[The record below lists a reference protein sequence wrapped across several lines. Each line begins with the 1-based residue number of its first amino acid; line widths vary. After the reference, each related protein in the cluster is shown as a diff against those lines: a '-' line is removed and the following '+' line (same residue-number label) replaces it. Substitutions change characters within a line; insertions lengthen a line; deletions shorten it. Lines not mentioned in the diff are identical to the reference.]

1 MTKKASISQVALL
14 YLKSFAEKDIG
25 SLEVLF
31 ADNIT
36 LSDWDGHLVGK
47 EHILAFNRKVFAN
60 VNTIG
65 IDIVKVAVGQ
75 ATVMVEIKIILN
87 NTTNVNVVDVIE
99 FDDDNKIK
107 SIKAYK
113 R

>member
-1 MTKKASISQVALL
+1 MSKASISQVALL

-31 ADNIT
+31 GDSMT
-36 LSDWDGHLVGK
+36 LADWDGQLVGK
-47 EHILAFNRKVFAN
+47 ENILNFNKKIFAS
-60 VNTIG
+60 VNNIG
-65 IDIVKVAVGQ
+65 VDVVKVAVGQ
-75 ATVMVEIKIILN
+75 STVMAELKITLN
-87 NTTNVNVVDVIE
+87 NTTTLNVVDVIE
-99 FDDDNKIK
+99 FDDDNKIQ

>member
-1 MTKKASISQVALL
+1 MAKASISQVALL

-31 ADNIT
+31 ADTIS
-36 LSDWDGHLVGK
+36 LADWDGQLVGK
-47 EHILAFNRKVFAN
+47 ENILNFNKKVFASL
-60 VNTIG
+60 NTIS

-75 ATVMVEIKIILN
+75 NTVMAELRITIN
-87 NTTNVNVVDVIE
+87 NASTINVVDVIE
-99 FDDDNKIK
+99 FDDDNKIQ

>member
-1 MTKKASISQVALL
+1 MSRASISQVALL

-31 ADNIT
+31 ADT
-36 LSDWDGHLVGK
+36 VSLADWDGHLIGK
-47 EHILAFNRKVFAN
+47 DNIIEFNKKVFASIN
-60 VNTIG
+60 SIS

-75 ATVMVEIKIILN
+75 NTVMAELRITLN
-87 NTTNVNVVDVIE
+87 NSTTLNVVDVIE
-99 FDDDNKIK
+99 FDDDNKIQ

>member
-1 MTKKASISQVALL
+1 MPKASISQVALL

-31 ADNIT
+31 SDTIT
-36 LSDWDGHLVGK
+36 LADWDGQLIGK
-47 EHILAFNRKVFAN
+47 ENIINFNKKVFSSIN
-60 VNTIG
+60 KIG

-75 ATVMVEIKIILN
+75 NTVMAELRITLN
-87 NTTNVNVVDVIE
+87 NTTTLNVVDVLE
-99 FDDDNKIK
+99 FDDENKIQ

>member
-1 MTKKASISQVALL
+1 MSRASISQVALL

-31 ADNIT
+31 SDTVSLA
-36 LSDWDGHLVGK
+36 DWDGHLIGK
-47 EHILAFNRKVFAN
+47 DNIIDFNKKVFASIN
-60 VNTIG
+60 SIS

-75 ATVMVEIKIILN
+75 NTVMAELRITLN
-87 NTTNVNVVDVIE
+87 NSTTLNVVDVIE
-99 FDDDNKIK
+99 FDDDNKIQ

>member
-1 MTKKASISQVALL
+1 MSRASISQVALL

-31 ADNIT
+31 SDTISLA
-36 LSDWDGHLVGK
+36 DWDGQLIGK
-47 EHILAFNRKVFAN
+47 DNIIEFNKKVFASIN
-60 VNTIG
+60 NIS

-75 ATVMVEIKIILN
+75 NTVMAELRITLN
-87 NTTNVNVVDVIE
+87 NSTTLNVVDVIE
-99 FDDDNKIK
+99 FDDENKIQ
-107 SIKAYK
+107 SIKAFK

>member
-1 MTKKASISQVALL
+1 MPTASISQVALL

-31 ADNIT
+31 ADTIT
-36 LSDWDGHLVGK
+36 LADWEGQLVGK
-47 EHILAFNRKVFAN
+47 ENILNFNKKIFASIN
-60 VNTIG
+60 NIG
-65 IDIVKVAVGQ
+65 VDVVKVAVGQ
-75 ATVMVEIKIILN
+75 NTVMAELRITLN
-87 NTTNVNVVDVIE
+87 NTQVVNVVDVIE
-99 FDDDNKIK
+99 FDDENKIQ

>member
-1 MTKKASISQVALL
+1 MSKASISQVALL
-14 YLKSFAEKDIG
+14 YLKSFAEKDLG

-36 LSDWDGHLVGK
+36 LADWDGQLVGK
-47 EHILAFNRKVFAN
+47 ENILNFNKKVFASIN
-60 VNTIG
+60 NIG
-65 IDIVKVAVGQ
+65 VDVVRVAVGQ
-75 ATVMVEIKIILN
+75 STVMAELKITIN
-87 NTTNVNVVDVIE
+87 NTTTLNVVDVIE
-99 FDDDNKIK
+99 FDDDNKIQ

>member
-1 MTKKASISQVALL
+1 MPTASISQVALL

-36 LSDWDGHLVGK
+36 LSDWEGSLVGK
-47 EHILAFNRKVFAN
+47 ENILNFNKKLFS
-60 VNTIG
+60 TINNIG
-65 IDIVKVAVGQ
+65 VDVVKVAVGQ
-75 ATVMVEIKIILN
+75 STVIAELRILLN
-87 NTTNVNVVDVIE
+87 NKQSLNVVDVIE
-99 FDDDNKIK
+99 FDDDNKIQA
-107 SIKAYK
+107 IRAFK